1 MYSLPIDIELKRRDK
16 LKMEHHKRM
25 QQIEIL
31 KNSQMNVLNDKASS
45 KMVLPIIENNNLR
58 LFQITFDK
66 EQALKLVEELNLKYH
81 DTVHDFV
88 PIKKY
93 NEFVSGISN
102 FNYFAYR
109 PLEPKKPTKEDIRT
123 HFNLDTEQNR
133 MNFVK
138 SHNLTYSQENLVKV
152 INHYINHELY
162 CTFNRNSKLAEI
174 IKYII
179 MKEELNPAF
188 ISNNIYEYFYG
199 SKADL
204 LDLRPTEFKINVVDH
219 YQFTLPELNA
229 TFEEKIETL
238 DDIIKL
244 FNVNL
249 IYCEE
254 NNHNNEVLNDIFGTS
269 NKEEIKNYANKISMI
284 LSNENII
291 KIIQALK
298 DKNKQKLIR
307 KK

>member
-1 MYSLPIDIELKRRDK
+1 MYSLPVNMALKSRDK
-16 LKMEHHKRM
+16 LKMEHCKRM

-31 KNSQMNVLNDKASS
+31 KNRRINVLNDKASS

-58 LFQITFDK
+58 LFQITVDK
-66 EQALKLVEELNLKYH
+66 EYALKLVEKLNLKYH

-88 PIKKY
+88 PVKKY

-102 FNYFAYR
+102 FNFFTYR
-109 PLEPKKPTKEDIRT
+109 PLEPKKPTKEDIWT
-123 HFNLDTEQNR
+123 HFNLDSEQNR
-133 MNFVK
+133 INFVK
-138 SHNLTYSQENLVKV
+138 SHNLTYNHENLVKV

-179 MKEELNPAF
+179 TKEEFNPAF

-204 LDLRPTEFKINVVDH
+204 LGLRPAEFKINVVDH
-219 YQFTLPELNA
+219 YQFTSSELNA

-244 FNVNL
+244 FNVSL
-249 IYCEE
+249 IYCEK

-298 DKNKQKLIR
+298 DKNKKKLIR

>member
-1 MYSLPIDIELKRRDK
+1 MYSLPVNMELKRRDK

-31 KNSQMNVLNDKASS
+31 KNRQMNVLNDKASS

-123 HFNLDTEQNR
+123 HFNLDNEQNR

-138 SHNLTYSQENLVKV
+138 SHNLTYSQDNLVKI

-204 LDLRPTEFKINVVDH
+204 LDLRPTEFKINLVDH

-244 FNVNL
+244 FNVSL

-298 DKNKQKLIR
+298 DKKKQKLIR

>member
-1 MYSLPIDIELKRRDK
+1 MYSLPINMELKRRDK

-31 KNSQMNVLNDKASS
+31 KNRQMNVLNDKVSS

-109 PLEPKKPTKEDIRT
+109 PLEPKKPTKEDIWT
-123 HFNLDTEQNR
+123 HFNLDNEQNK

-204 LDLRPTEFKINVVDH
+204 LDLRPTKFKINVVDH

-254 NNHNNEVLNDIFGTS
+254 NNHDDVVLNDIFGTA
-269 NKEEIKNYANKISMI
+269 NKEEIKKYANKINMI

-298 DKNKQKLIR
+298 DKKKQKLIR

>member
-31 KNSQMNVLNDKASS
+31 KNRHMNILNDKVSS

-58 LFQITFDK
+58 LFQITVDK
-66 EQALKLVEELNLKYH
+66 EYALKLVEELNLKYH

-93 NEFVSGISN
+93 NEFVSGISG
-102 FNYFAYR
+102 FIYFTYR
-109 PLEPKKPTKEDIRT
+109 PLEPKKPTKEDIWT
-123 HFNLDTEQNR
+123 HFNLDNEQSR
-133 MNFVK
+133 INFVK
-138 SHNLTYSQENLVKV
+138 SHNLTYNQENLVKL

-179 MKEELNPAF
+179 TKEELNPAF

-204 LDLRPTEFKINVVDH
+204 LGLRPAEFKINVVDH
-219 YQFTLPELNA
+219 YQFTSSELNA
-229 TFEEKIETL
+229 TFEEKIDTL

-244 FNVNL
+244 FNVSL

-254 NNHNNEVLNDIFGTS
+254 NNHDDVVLNDIFGTA

-298 DKNKQKLIR
+298 DKKKQKLIR

>member
-25 QQIEIL
+25 QQIERL
-31 KNSQMNVLNDKASS
+31 KNRQMNVLNDKVSS
-45 KMVLPIIENNNLR
+45 KMVLPIIVNNNLR

-66 EQALKLVEELNLKYH
+66 EQAIKLVEELNLKYH

-109 PLEPKKPTKEDIRT
+109 PLEPKKPTKEDIWT
-123 HFNLDTEQNR
+123 HFNLDNEQNR

-138 SHNLTYSQENLVKV
+138 SHNLTYSQDNLVKV

-204 LDLRPTEFKINVVDH
+204 LDLRPTEFKINLVDH

-244 FNVNL
+244 FNVSL

-298 DKNKQKLIR
+298 DKKKQKLIR

>member
-1 MYSLPIDIELKRRDK
+1 MELAT
-16 LKMEHHKRM
+16 L
-25 QQIEIL
+25 I
-31 KNSQMNVLNDKASS
+31 
-45 KMVLPIIENNNLR
+45 
-58 LFQITFDK
+58 FFT
-66 EQALKLVEELNLKYH
+66 
-81 DTVHDFV
+81 
-88 PIKKY
+88 
-93 NEFVSGISN
+93 
-102 FNYFAYR
+102 YR
-109 PLEPKKPTKEDIRT
+109 PLEPKKPAKEDIWT
-123 HFNLDTEQNR
+123 HFNLDNEQSR

-162 CTFNRNSKLAEI
+162 CTFNKNSKLAEI

-179 MKEELNPAF
+179 TKEELNPAF

-204 LDLRPTEFKINVVDH
+204 LGLRPAEFKINVVDH
-219 YQFTLPELNA
+219 YQFTSSELNA

-244 FNVNL
+244 FNVSL

-254 NNHNNEVLNDIFGTS
+254 NNHDDVVLNDIFGTA
-269 NKEEIKNYANKISMI
+269 NKEEIKNYANKINLI
-284 LSNENII
+284 LSDENII

-298 DKNKQKLIR
+298 DKNKKKLIR

>member
-1 MYSLPIDIELKRRDK
+1 
-16 LKMEHHKRM
+16 
-25 QQIEIL
+25 
-31 KNSQMNVLNDKASS
+31 MNVLNDKASS

-58 LFQITFDK
+58 LFQITVDK
-66 EQALKLVEELNLKYH
+66 EYALKLVEELNLKYH

-102 FNYFAYR
+102 FNFFTYR
-109 PLEPKKPTKEDIRT
+109 PLEPKKPTKEDIWT
-123 HFNLDTEQNR
+123 HFNLDNEQNR

-138 SHNLTYSQENLVKV
+138 SHNLTYSQDNLVKV

-179 MKEELNPAF
+179 TKEELNPAF

-204 LDLRPTEFKINVVDH
+204 LGLSPAEFKINVVDH
-219 YQFTLPELNA
+219 YQLTLPELNT

-244 FNVNL
+244 FNVSL

-298 DKNKQKLIR
+298 DKNKKKLIR

>member
-31 KNSQMNVLNDKASS
+31 KNRQVNVLNDKASS

-109 PLEPKKPTKEDIRT
+109 PLEPKKPTKEDIWT
-123 HFNLDTEQNR
+123 HFNLNNEQNK

-138 SHNLTYSQENLVKV
+138 SHNLTYSQDNLVKV

-188 ISNNIYEYFYG
+188 ISNNIYEYLYG

>member
-31 KNSQMNVLNDKASS
+31 KNRRMNDLNDKASS

-58 LFQITFDK
+58 LFQITVDK
-66 EQALKLVEELNLKYH
+66 EYALKLVEELNLKYH

-102 FNYFAYR
+102 FNFFTYR
-109 PLEPKKPTKEDIRT
+109 PLEPKKSTKEDVWT
-123 HFNLDTEQNR
+123 HFNLDSEQNR
-133 MNFVK
+133 INFVK
-138 SHNLTYSQENLVKV
+138 SHNLTYNQENLVKL

-179 MKEELNPAF
+179 TKEELNPAF

-204 LDLRPTEFKINVVDH
+204 LGLRPAEFKINVVNH
-219 YQFTLPELNA
+219 YQFTSSELNA

-244 FNVNL
+244 FNVSL

-254 NNHNNEVLNDIFGTS
+254 NNHDDVVLNDIFGTA
-269 NKEEIKNYANKISMI
+269 NKEEIKNYANKINLI
-284 LSNENII
+284 LSDENII

-298 DKNKQKLIR
+298 DKNKKKLIR

>member
-31 KNSQMNVLNDKASS
+31 KNRRMNVLNDKASS

-58 LFQITFDK
+58 LFQITVDK
-66 EQALKLVEELNLKYH
+66 EYALKLVEELNLKYH

-102 FNYFAYR
+102 FNFFTYR
-109 PLEPKKPTKEDIRT
+109 PLEPKKPTKEDIWT
-123 HFNLDTEQNR
+123 HFNLDNEQNR

-138 SHNLTYSQENLVKV
+138 SHNLTYSQDNLVKV

-179 MKEELNPAF
+179 TKEEFNPAF

-204 LDLRPTEFKINVVDH
+204 LGLRPAEFKINVVDH
-219 YQFTLPELNA
+219 YQLTLPER
-229 TFEEKIETL
+229 
-238 DDIIKL
+238 IKRY
-244 FNVNL
+244 VWR
-249 IYCEE
+249 
-254 NNHNNEVLNDIFGTS
+254 
-269 NKEEIKNYANKISMI
+269 KNRDFRRYN
-284 LSNENII
+284 
-291 KIIQALK
+291 
-298 DKNKQKLIR
+298 
-307 KK
+307 

>member
-31 KNSQMNVLNDKASS
+31 KNRHMNILNDKVSS

-58 LFQITFDK
+58 LFQITVDK

-81 DTVHDFV
+81 DTVHAFV

-93 NEFVSGISN
+93 NEFVSGISG
-102 FNYFAYR
+102 FIYFTYR
-109 PLEPKKPTKEDIRT
+109 PLEPKKSTKEDVWT
-123 HFNLDTEQNR
+123 HFNLDSEQNR

-138 SHNLTYSQENLVKV
+138 SHNLTYSQDNLVKV

-179 MKEELNPAF
+179 TKEELNPAF

-204 LDLRPTEFKINVVDH
+204 LGLRPAEFKINVVDH
-219 YQFTLPELNA
+219 YQFTSSELNA
-229 TFEEKIETL
+229 TFEEKIDTL

-244 FNVNL
+244 FNVSL

-254 NNHNNEVLNDIFGTS
+254 NNHDDVVLNDIFGTA
-269 NKEEIKNYANKISMI
+269 NKEEIKNYANKINLI
-284 LSNENII
+284 LSDENIS

-298 DKNKQKLIR
+298 DKNKKKLIR

>member
-1 MYSLPIDIELKRRDK
+1 MYSLPINMELKRRDK

-31 KNSQMNVLNDKASS
+31 KNRQMNVLNDKVSS

-58 LFQITFDK
+58 LFQINFDK

-109 PLEPKKPTKEDIRT
+109 PLEPKKPTKEDIWT
-123 HFNLDTEQNR
+123 HFNLDNEQNK

-204 LDLRPTEFKINVVDH
+204 LDLRPTKFKINVVDH

-254 NNHNNEVLNDIFGTS
+254 NNHDDVVLNDIFGTA
-269 NKEEIKNYANKISMI
+269 NKEEIKKYANKINMI

-298 DKNKQKLIR
+298 DKKKQKLIR

>member
-1 MYSLPIDIELKRRDK
+1 MYSLPVNMELKRRDK

-31 KNSQMNVLNDKASS
+31 KNRQVNVLNDKASS

-81 DTVHDFV
+81 DTVLDFV

-109 PLEPKKPTKEDIRT
+109 PLEPKKPTKEDIWT
-123 HFNLDTEQNR
+123 HFNLDNEQNR

-138 SHNLTYSQENLVKV
+138 SHNLTYSQDNLVKI

-188 ISNNIYEYFYG
+188 ISNNIYEYLYG

-204 LDLRPTEFKINVVDH
+204 LDLRPAEFKINVVDH

-254 NNHNNEVLNDIFGTS
+254 NNHNNEVLNDIFGTA
-269 NKEEIKNYANKISMI
+269 NKEEIKKYANKINMI

-291 KIIQALK
+291 KIIHALK
-298 DKNKQKLIR
+298 DKKKQKLIR

>member
-31 KNSQMNVLNDKASS
+31 KNRRMNVLNDKASS

-58 LFQITFDK
+58 LFQITVDK
-66 EQALKLVEELNLKYH
+66 EYALKLVEELNLKYH

-93 NEFVSGISN
+93 NEFVSGISG
-102 FNYFAYR
+102 FICFAYR

-123 HFNLDTEQNR
+123 HFNLDNEQNR

-162 CTFNRNSKLAEI
+162 CTFSRNSKLAEI

-199 SKADL
+199 SKANL
-204 LDLRPTEFKINVVDH
+204 LDLSPAEFKINVVNH
-219 YQFTLPELNA
+219 YQFTSSESNA

-244 FNVNL
+244 FNVSL

-298 DKNKQKLIR
+298 DKNKKKLIR

>member
-1 MYSLPIDIELKRRDK
+1 MYSLPINMELKRRDK

-31 KNSQMNVLNDKASS
+31 KNRQMNVLNDKASS

-109 PLEPKKPTKEDIRT
+109 PLEPKKPTKEDIWT
-123 HFNLDTEQNR
+123 HFNLDNEQNK

-199 SKADL
+199 SKANL

-254 NNHNNEVLNDIFGTS
+254 NNHDDVVLNDIFGTA
-269 NKEEIKNYANKISMI
+269 NKEEIKKYANKINMI

-298 DKNKQKLIR
+298 DKKKQKLIR

>member
-1 MYSLPIDIELKRRDK
+1 MYSLPVNMELKRRDK
-16 LKMEHHKRM
+16 LKMEHYKRM

-31 KNSQMNVLNDKASS
+31 KNRRMNVLYDKASS

-58 LFQITFDK
+58 LFQITIDK
-66 EQALKLVEELNLKYH
+66 EYALKLVEELNLKYH
-81 DTVHDFV
+81 DTVHGFV

-93 NEFVSGISN
+93 NEFVSGISG
-102 FNYFAYR
+102 FIYFAYR
-109 PLEPKKPTKEDIRT
+109 PLEPKKPTKEDVWT
-123 HFNLDTEQNR
+123 HFNLDSEQNR
-133 MNFVK
+133 INFVK
-138 SHNLTYSQENLVKV
+138 SHNLTYNHENLVKV

-179 MKEELNPAF
+179 TKEELNPAF

-204 LDLRPTEFKINVVDH
+204 LGLSPAEFKINVVNH
-219 YQFTLPELNA
+219 YQFTSPELNA
-229 TFEEKIETL
+229 TFEEKIDTL

-244 FNVNL
+244 FKINL

-254 NNHNNEVLNDIFGTS
+254 NNPDDMVLNDIFGTA
-269 NKEEIKNYANKISMI
+269 NKEEVKNYANKISI
-284 LSNENII
+284 ISSNKNII
-291 KIIQALK
+291 KIIQTLK
-298 DKNKQKLIR
+298 DKKQQKLIR

>member
-31 KNSQMNVLNDKASS
+31 KNRHMNVLNDKVSS

-102 FNYFAYR
+102 FNFFTYR
-109 PLEPKKPTKEDIRT
+109 PLEPKKPAKEDIWT
-123 HFNLDTEQNR
+123 HFNLDNEQSR

-162 CTFNRNSKLAEI
+162 CTFNKNSKLAEI

-179 MKEELNPAF
+179 TKEELNPAF

-204 LDLRPTEFKINVVDH
+204 LGLRPAEFKINVVDH
-219 YQFTLPELNA
+219 YQFTSSELNA

-244 FNVNL
+244 FNVSL

-254 NNHNNEVLNDIFGTS
+254 NNHDDVVLNDIFGTA
-269 NKEEIKNYANKISMI
+269 NKEEIKNYANKINLI
-284 LSNENII
+284 LSDENII

-298 DKNKQKLIR
+298 DKNKKKLIR

>member
-1 MYSLPIDIELKRRDK
+1 MYSLPVNMALKSRDK
-16 LKMEHHKRM
+16 LKMEHCKRM

-31 KNSQMNVLNDKASS
+31 KNRRINVLNDKASS

-58 LFQITFDK
+58 LFQITVDK
-66 EQALKLVEELNLKYH
+66 EYALKLVEKLNLKYH

-88 PIKKY
+88 PVKKY

-102 FNYFAYR
+102 FNFFTYR
-109 PLEPKKPTKEDIRT
+109 PLEPKKPTKEDIWT
-123 HFNLDTEQNR
+123 HFNLDSEQNR
-133 MNFVK
+133 INFVK
-138 SHNLTYSQENLVKV
+138 SHNLTYNHENLVKV

-179 MKEELNPAF
+179 TKEEFNPAF

-204 LDLRPTEFKINVVDH
+204 LGLRPAEFKINVVDH
-219 YQFTLPELNA
+219 YQFTSSELNA

-244 FNVNL
+244 FNVSL

-254 NNHNNEVLNDIFGTS
+254 NNHDDVVLKEIFSTA
-269 NKEEIKNYANKISMI
+269 NKEEIKNYANKINMI

-298 DKNKQKLIR
+298 DKKKQKLIR

>member
-25 QQIEIL
+25 QQIERL
-31 KNSQMNVLNDKASS
+31 KNRQMNVLNDKVSS
-45 KMVLPIIENNNLR
+45 KMVLPIIVNNNLR

-66 EQALKLVEELNLKYH
+66 EQAIKLVEELNLKYH

-109 PLEPKKPTKEDIRT
+109 PLEPKKPTKEDIWT
-123 HFNLDTEQNR
+123 HFNLDNEQNR

-138 SHNLTYSQENLVKV
+138 SHNLTYSQDNLVKV

-204 LDLRPTEFKINVVDH
+204 LDLRPTEFKINLVDH

-254 NNHNNEVLNDIFGTS
+254 NNHNNEVLNDIFGTA
-269 NKEEIKNYANKISMI
+269 NKEEIKNYANKINMI

-298 DKNKQKLIR
+298 DKKKQKLIR

>member
-1 MYSLPIDIELKRRDK
+1 M
-16 LKMEHHKRM
+16 
-25 QQIEIL
+25 
-31 KNSQMNVLNDKASS
+31 
-45 KMVLPIIENNNLR
+45 
-58 LFQITFDK
+58 
-66 EQALKLVEELNLKYH
+66 
-81 DTVHDFV
+81 
-88 PIKKY
+88 
-93 NEFVSGISN
+93 
-102 FNYFAYR
+102 
-109 PLEPKKPTKEDIRT
+109 
-123 HFNLDTEQNR
+123 
-133 MNFVK
+133 
-138 SHNLTYSQENLVKV
+138 KV

-162 CTFNRNSKLAEI
+162 CTFSRNSKLAEI

-199 SKADL
+199 SKANL
-204 LDLRPTEFKINVVDH
+204 LDLSPAEFKINVVNH
-219 YQFTLPELNA
+219 YQFTSSESNA

-244 FNVNL
+244 FNVSL

-298 DKNKQKLIR
+298 DKKKQKLIR

>member
-16 LKMEHHKRM
+16 LKMEHCKRM

-31 KNSQMNVLNDKASS
+31 KNRHMNILNDKVSS

-58 LFQITFDK
+58 LFQITVDK
-66 EQALKLVEELNLKYH
+66 EYALKLVEELNLKYH

-102 FNYFAYR
+102 FNFLTYR
-109 PLEPKKPTKEDIRT
+109 PLEPKKPTKEDIWT
-123 HFNLDTEQNR
+123 HFNLDNEQSR
-133 MNFVK
+133 INFVE
-138 SHNLTYSQENLVKV
+138 SHNLTYSQDNLVKV

-179 MKEELNPAF
+179 TKEELNPAF

-204 LDLRPTEFKINVVDH
+204 LGLRPAEFKINVVDH
-219 YQFTLPELNA
+219 YQFTSSELNA

-244 FNVNL
+244 FNVSL

-254 NNHNNEVLNDIFGTS
+254 NNHDDVVLNDIFGTA
-269 NKEEIKNYANKISMI
+269 NKEEIKNYANKINLI
-284 LSNENII
+284 LSDENII

-298 DKNKQKLIR
+298 DKNKKKLIR

>member
-1 MYSLPIDIELKRRDK
+1 MYSLPINMELKRRDK

-31 KNSQMNVLNDKASS
+31 KNRQMNVLNDKASS

-58 LFQITFDK
+58 LFQIAFDK

-123 HFNLDTEQNR
+123 HFNLDNEQNR

-162 CTFNRNSKLAEI
+162 CTFSRNSKLAEI

-254 NNHNNEVLNDIFGTS
+254 NNHNNEVLNDIFGTA
-269 NKEEIKNYANKISMI
+269 NKEKIKNYANKINMI

-298 DKNKQKLIR
+298 DKKKQKLIR